1 MKLKP
6 DWFLLGMIAA
16 TVLAWLFP
24 QPGASGGWM
33 HPELVTKAGVA
44 LIFFLHGVAL
54 SFDALKAGTL
64 RWPLHLVVQCSTF
77 LLFPLLGLLINAALG
92 DAVAPELKLGLF
104 FLCALPSTVSPS
116 PTPRSPSCSRR
127 WSAAVVVT
135 TQDWVHS

>member
-54 SFDALKAGTL
+54 SFDALKAGTPQEA
-64 RWPLHLVVQCSTF
+64 R
-77 LLFPLLGLLINAALG
+77 
-92 DAVAPELKLGLF
+92 
-104 FLCALPSTVSPS
+104 
-116 PTPRSPSCSRR
+116 
-127 WSAAVVVT
+127 
-135 TQDWVHS
+135 